1 MQKVK
6 FSDIKPYARYVRDI
20 SNVAYK
26 QFDYTIKAY
35 DCRLFY
41 CTGGKGNFE
50 IDGNAYPLKAGVL
63 LLFKYDV
70 PYAYYPDKQDPMTL
84 LGVNF
89 DYVNSASNISTPI
102 PPVKKENFD
111 KNKILAPV
119 TLDETL
125 LEKPLVI
132 DNAFTIES
140 ELKTLNSE
148 FTRREILYETRCSSL
163 LCSIITQ
170 ALRLAVKIPLK
181 NKDFDVI
188 QNVIN
193 VLNEKYT
200 EQITLSSLGNKFGYH
215 PNYLGRLFKQYMHT
229 SIHQYILSLRL
240 SEAKNLICGTTLSFT
255 EISAKAGF
263 DDYAYFSAYF
273 KKKSGMSPSDY
284 RKYHINII

>member
-148 FTRREILYETRCSSL
+148 FTRREILYETRCSAL

-193 VLNEKYT
+193 VLNEEYT

-215 PNYLGRLFKQYMHT
+215 PNYLNQIFMTRTGKPIYAYLQDLRIMKAIDLLQNSSLPIGEIAVSIGFCDIAHFSKTFKQKT
-229 SIHQYILSLRL
+229 GL
-240 SEAKNLICGTTLSFT
+240 
-255 EISAKAGF
+255 
-263 DDYAYFSAYF
+263 
-273 KKKSGMSPSDY
+273 SPSSF
-284 RKYHINII
+284 RIKG